1 LDNKEKRDVLQ
12 GTLDLLILRTL
23 ALRPMHGYG
32 IAQRIEQITGGV
44 FKVTPGSLFPAL
56 HKMEEIG
63 WIEGSWGTSENNR
76 RAKYYEVTKAG
87 WKQLE
92 LEKKDW
98 NAIAI
103 AVSKV
108 LEST

>member
-1 LDNKEKRDVLQ
+1 MNNREKKDVLQ
-12 GTLDLLILRTL
+12 GTLDLLILKIL
-23 ALRPMHGYG
+23 ALGPLHGYG
-32 IAQRIEQITGGV
+32 IAQRIEQVTGGV

-56 HKMEEIG
+56 HKMEESG
-63 WIEGSWGTSENNR
+63 WLEGSWGASDNNR
-76 RAKYYEVTKAG
+76 RAKFYQVTKEG
-87 WKQLE
+87 RKQLE